1 MSTMFSKYQFVLL
14 FLVLMASQV
23 VAQRKLIIA
32 KPASP
37 AKYTF
42 YEGEEIRFKLKGE
55 RYWNKAFIQGLGD
68 DYIRL
73 HYTTI
78 ALSEIEMIDIRS
90 RSHSYLHMVAAIG
103 VYGGVGFIGIDQFN
117 RSIVKGESGF
127 DEKTMLIG
135 GALLSTGALIYLLKR
150 KKVKIGR
157 KFRLRVA
164 EY

>member
-1 MSTMFSKYQFVLL
+1 MSTMSATSRLVLL
-14 FLVLMASQV
+14 FLIFTVSPAI
-23 VAQRKLIIA
+23 AQRKLIIA

-37 AKYTF
+37 AKYIF

-55 RYWNKAFIQGLGD
+55 KYWNKAFIQGLGE

-78 ALSEIEMIDIRS
+78 ALSEIEAIDVRG
-90 RSHSYLHMVAAIG
+90 RSHSYLQTVAAVGI
-103 VYGGVGFIGIDQFN
+103 YGGAGFIGIDQFN
-117 RSIVKGESGF
+117 RSIIKGESGF
-127 DEKTMLIG
+127 DEKTMLVG
-135 GALLSTGALIYLLKR
+135 GALLSTGGLLYLLKR